1 MHGWLLGC
9 RHKHVEQRP
18 ICLSGHRAE
27 LHVTQHTAVYGL
39 LTWCSRLLSQAL
51 TLRYGEPKDLQL
63 LKELAGAASGS
74 ALGPCWLGLID
85 INGQLGLDKL
95 MKAANEAA
103 AGSGRQKVELNLGQL
118 GMLTQE
124 QQ

>member
-1 MHGWLLGC
+1 MLTS
-9 RHKHVEQRP
+9 R
-18 ICLSGHRAE
+18 LSGRHRPTAE
-27 LHVTQHTAVYGL
+27 IKPPCQPLLHC
-39 LTWCSRLLSQAL
+39 WCCRVLPQAL

-95 MKAANEAA
+95 MKAANETA

-118 GMLTQE
+118 GLLTQE